1 MCGCSQLDK
10 CTPHSTQ
17 DNTYSTSQ
25 TNLHLDEN
33 PMSRSKG
40 KKNIHLV
47 YILYLGLEKG
57 IKSEI
62 GDILRAGA

>member
-10 CTPHSTQ
+10 CTPHPTQ

-33 PMSRSKG
+33 PMSRSKEKEYKFSLHPVSRTG
-40 KKNIHLV
+40 KRNQI
-47 YILYLGLEKG
+47 
-57 IKSEI
+57 
-62 GDILRAGA
+62 